1 MTGVSPPAA
10 ARRTVSLA
18 HRVMPADGARAA
30 LSGPGEPVAADRR
43 QTIEE
48 ATGLDLH
55 GVRLHTGTAVRV
67 AARAAGAAA
76 FTLGRDI
83 GIAVRP
89 GQPIPQPLLQ
99 HELVHAAQQLPPRVP
114 GAARAGAT
122 PAQAEEQ
129 AARLGLGSPG
139 GPSGTQLAT
148 VGSHV
153 ACAPEDWLTSTPDL
167 RQYGLSELL
176 DELRGIDEWLARQT
190 ATTPDTDRMFES
202 KAAIESQ
209 IARLRGA
216 IDAQDRPRRGPGK
229 GPAQRRRATSAR
241 SRTAGTSGATHGGVA
256 AGSAAESSL
265 PDQTPMPRV
274 LRERSS
280 RQLTDPAELR
290 QEVDAIAAW
299 LQRQD
304 LSKSDGVTLRAELM
318 SLAPQLGAELDR
330 TSALR
335 RQSRL
340 NRAFSGGGPGRAGLV
355 ANLKMIES
363 IRPYAEQP
371 GMAYILH
378 EGELL
383 VFPMSTAEQV
393 RAEAIAALD
402 KAARHIVQLNG
413 ETEYLMREHLRLNYE
428 EQPYVGFVVSVFSRE
443 EPVDV
448 QDRMLRKLSPSNMAL
463 TRYRNAAKRQSLA
476 EMGDEMFTAAEFGSE
491 AQEVVR
497 NGIDKAIST
506 AGAVVSTLT
515 VVRDLSFA
523 VALSIGAILAAP
535 LVAAGAAGLGAT
547 GAGATALTAVGTGGV
562 VGAEGY
568 ALGFTGTATGELVAG
583 HSLRDALAA
592 GHSEGVRVGK
602 QGVSTG
608 LGAGTAFGLTRNL
621 GLAAGG
627 LSRGATL
634 VRTAAAQGGG
644 NLVGGVSSGLLS
656 PPEGMSRTEAALR
669 GGGLG
674 LLTAGIGAGSGVVAQ
689 SVRSPAAQR
698 MISIGLPSAA
708 EGGLT
713 YLQTGDL
720 SASLT
725 AAGTSAATSALT
737 HNRPTGLGPEMEARA
752 FDAGQRARARIGRGV
767 SSVVSGARMLTAA
780 TMIET
785 ADISSSPRLGASRT
799 GYTLSSPDSGSVVA
813 GSTPSRVQPNP
824 PETQTPRPPS
834 SATTPRVG
842 QVTAPTAETSAPGP
856 RVSPLRGASAQVAGA
871 HFTYD
876 YHAQARQPVV
886 ERRTPT
892 RRDHARGDGRAGR
905 WDAVVDATAFG
916 GRQLALGCG
925 LCDRRGHP
933 RDRPRGAQPG
943 RPGRTERRAQ
953 RCGDRTGGGV
963 HPLPPL
969 RWGPLRRRHDRGGS
983 VPRGSGTLPTVQ
995 LRPSHAR
1002 KDQPQGWRSGP
1013 RRFQGQHPPGPVH
1026 AWEAGA
1032 SRRPAPASDQP
1043 GGQELLRR
1051 RRGELRGVRR
1061 GHGEAGATA
1070 SRRATEVGAAAPGDR
1085 PPRSGRHPRLRGR
1098 AEAGSGRAI
1107 GRALPV
1113 RTDLLPRPQVGIDTW
1128 HLCGVPGEVRTS
1140 GTRLASVVRAPS
1152 RAGGDTVR

>member
-1 MTGVSPPAA
+1 MTGVSPLAA
-10 ARRTVSLA
+10 APRTVSLA
-18 HRVMPADGARAA
+18 HRVMPVDDAHTA

-43 QTIEE
+43 RTIEE
-48 ATGLDLH
+48 TTGLDLC
-55 GVRLHTGTAVRV
+55 GVRLHTGPAVRV

-76 FTLGRDI
+76 FTLGREI

-99 HELVHAAQQLPPRVP
+99 HELVHAAQQSPPRVL

-139 GPSGTQLAT
+139 GPRGARLAT
-148 VGSHV
+148 VGSYV
-153 ACAPEDWLTSTPDL
+153 ACAPDDWLTSTPDL
-167 RQYGLSELL
+167 GRYGLSDLL

-190 ATTPDTDRMFES
+190 ATTPETDRMLEA
-202 KAAIESQ
+202 KAAIESD
-209 IARLRGA
+209 IARRRGA

-229 GPAQRRRATSAR
+229 RPAQHRPATSGR
-241 SRTAGTSGATHGGVA
+241 PRKAGPSGAANGGVT
-256 AGSAAESSL
+256 AGSAAESGL

-280 RQLTDPAELR
+280 RQLTDPEELR

-299 LQRQD
+299 LQRPD
-304 LSKSDGVTLRAELM
+304 LSKADRATLRDELT

-330 TSALR
+330 TSAQR

-340 NRAFSGGGPGRAGLV
+340 NRAFSGGAPGRAGLV

-371 GMAYILH
+371 GMAYVLH

-402 KAARHIVQLNG
+402 KTARRLVELND

-428 EQPYVGFVVSVFSRE
+428 EQPYVGFVVSVFSGE

-448 QDRMLRKLSPSNMAL
+448 QDRMLRKLSPSNAAL

-535 LVAAGAAGLGAT
+535 VVAAGAAGLGAT
-547 GAGATALTAVGTGGV
+547 GAGATALTAVGTGGL

-583 HSLRDALAA
+583 HSLRGALAA
-592 GHSEGVRVGK
+592 GHSEGVHFAK

-627 LSRGATL
+627 LSRGATF

-644 NLVGGVSSGLLS
+644 NLVGGVSSGLLL

-674 LLTAGIGAGSGVVAQ
+674 LLTAGIGAGSGVLAQ
-689 SVRSPAAQR
+689 SVRSPVAQR
-698 MISIGLPSAA
+698 VISIGLPSAA

-713 YLQTGDL
+713 YLQTGNL
-720 SASLT
+720 RASLT
-725 AAGTSAATSALT
+725 AAGTSVATSALI
-737 HNRPTGLGPEMEARA
+737 HNRPTGLGPGMEATA
-752 FDAGQRARARIGRGV
+752 FDAGQRARARIDRGV
-767 SSVVSGARMLTAA
+767 SSVVSRARMLAAA
-780 TMIET
+780 TMIGT
-785 ADISSSPRLGASRT
+785 ADVSPSLRMGTSRT
-799 GYTLSSPDSGSVVA
+799 GYTLSSPDSGSVAA
-813 GSTPSRVQPNP
+813 GPTPSRVQQNP
-824 PETQTPRPPS
+824 
-834 SATTPRVG
+834 A
-842 QVTAPTAETSAPGP
+842 AETPAPGA
-856 RVSPLRGASAQVAGA
+856 RVSPLRGASTRVEGG

-876 YHAQARQPVV
+876 YHAPTRQPVV
-886 ERRTPT
+886 ERGRLPGATMPVATAEPVAATPSRTPQRSVAGSSSADVASVIDEVT
-892 RRDHARGDGRAGR
+892 HGTGQGTRSPADPDELNAAHNDPAIDPEEVSTLSPRYAGDRFDAAMTEEDLSLLAQELFSRYKYDPATQGKINLKGGVPVRASSKGSTRPDLYMRGRRVQAGDPRMPPISLEAKNYFVGDEANYEEFVAATVKQARQRAAALPKSAQQHLIIDLRGQDVTPGFADGLRRDMVGRSDGLFRYER
-905 WDAVVDATAFG
+905 IYF
-916 GRQLALGCG
+916 LG
-925 LCDRRGHP
+925 L
-933 RDRPRGAQPG
+933 
-943 RPGRTERRAQ
+943 
-953 RCGDRTGGGV
+953 
-963 HPLPPL
+963 
-969 RWGPLRRRHDRGGS
+969 
-983 VPRGSGTLPTVQ
+983 
-995 LRPSHAR
+995 
-1002 KDQPQGWRSGP
+1002 K
-1013 RRFQGQHPPGPVH
+1013 
-1026 AWEAGA
+1026 
-1032 SRRPAPASDQP
+1032 
-1043 GGQELLRR
+1043 
-1051 RRGELRGVRR
+1051 
-1061 GHGEAGATA
+1061 
-1070 SRRATEVGAAAPGDR
+1070 
-1085 PPRSGRHPRLRGR
+1085 
-1098 AEAGSGRAI
+1098 
-1107 GRALPV
+1107 
-1113 RTDLLPRPQVGIDTW
+1113 
-1128 HLCGVPGEVRTS
+1128 
-1140 GTRLASVVRAPS
+1140 
-1152 RAGGDTVR
+1152 